1 MNSPDPVSISRG
13 LAPNG
18 AAGTG
23 GAAAALVVVI
33 VWAVQ
38 SCCHVTIPD
47 YVQNALIGLGGYL
60 GVWLHPSGR
69 VPKAPAP

>member
-1 MNSPDPVSISRG
+1 MNTPDPVPTPSRG
-13 LAPNG
+13 IAPNG

-38 SCCHVTIPD
+38 SCCHVAIPD
-47 YVQNALIGLGGYL
+47 YVQGALISLGAYAGM
-60 GVWLHPSGR
+60 WLHPQGR
-69 VPKAPAP
+69 VPKG